1 MRCIRA
7 FLSAALVAG
16 VSLVANPIPSIAQDV
31 GVVQSEILV
40 VDPERLF
47 SQTRLGQSFVA
58 QLQLERDEL
67 IARNRRI
74 EAELEAEEQA
84 LTEKRDET
92 SPEEFR
98 EMADAFDAKVQEI
111 RRESERRVR
120 DLERNRERAPVDFMR
135 EVEPVLVD
143 IMRAAGGVV
152 VMDARNVLLRADVID
167 ITDVAIARIDA
178 TLAPESDA
186 PATSAPEPETS
197 TPEIMPQKETE

>member
-16 VSLVANPIPSIAQDV
+16 VSLVAKPIPSTAQDV

-58 QLQLERDEL
+58 QLQVERDEL

-178 TLAPESDA
+178 TLAPESNA